1 MPTQKTSKKL
11 EFLEARALRTI
22 REHGMIGPGDRVLAA
37 VSGGADS
44 MALLLCLYSLRS
56 ILGFELDVAHLNHS
70 LRGRESDGDEDF
82 VRRASEER
90 SLTFYSEVVDVQGLA
105 ESRKQNLE
113 QTAREERYSFL
124 RRTARKSGANRVAVG
139 HNQDDQAETI
149 LFRFL
154 RGSGIE
160 GLSSIHPVVG
170 RQLVRP
176 LLDCSRTRIL
186 QYLERRQC
194 AYRED
199 SSNRDMLYSR
209 NRIRLEL
216 IPYLQR
222 HFNPGFV
229 ETAAREA
236 ATMREAWGLL
246 HSLAEKSCG
255 TVSRPVESG
264 IALSCAAVKA
274 LHPALQKEVLRCAL
288 RKVRGDLK
296 GIGRVHVEQVLRL
309 CHGTRGGE
317 QVRLPQETAA
327 IRQFDDLLLLCPQPE
342 TTPGYRH
349 ELQVPGHCL
358 VPEARAQIR
367 AEISS
372 GPPRPRD
379 GEHLYRAY
387 LDPSALHP
395 PLIIRSR
402 LPGDRYGGGT
412 HRKVKKMLIDAKIP
426 LSERDCLPM
435 AVSEGSVIWMPGFRP
450 AKAFAAEKSAET
462 VVILQYIKD

>member
-1 MPTQKTSKKL
+1 MPTQKISKKL
-11 EFLEARALRTI
+11 EFLEARVLRTI
-22 REHGMIGPGDRVLAA
+22 REHGMIRPGDRVLAA

-44 MALLLCLYSLRS
+44 MALLLCLYSLKP
-56 ILGFELDVAHLNHS
+56 ILRFELDVAHLNHS

-82 VRRASEER
+82 VRRAAEER
-90 SLTFYSEVVDVQGLA
+90 GLAFYSEVIDVRGCA
-105 ESRKQNLE
+105 ESKKRNLE
-113 QTAREERYSFL
+113 QTAREERYAFL
-124 RRTARKSGANRVAVG
+124 RRTARNSGANRVAVG
-139 HNQDDQAETI
+139 HNQDDQAETV
-149 LFRFL
+149 LFRLL
-154 RGSGIE
+154 RGSGVE

-170 RQLVRP
+170 RHLVRP
-176 LLDCSRTRIL
+176 LLDCSRQLIL

-199 SSNRDMLYSR
+199 SSNRDLTYSR

-229 ETAAREA
+229 ETVAGEA
-236 ATMREAWGLL
+236 ATMRETWDLL
-246 HSLAEKSCG
+246 HALAEKSCD
-255 TVSRPVESG
+255 TVTRPVEGG
-264 IALSCAAVKA
+264 IALSTAAVKA

-288 RKVRGDLK
+288 RNVRGDLK
-296 GIGRVHVEQVLRL
+296 GIGRVHIEQVLQL
-309 CHGTRGGE
+309 CRSTRGGG
-317 QVRLPQETAA
+317 QVRLPQEMSA

-367 AEISS
+367 AEIAS
-372 GPPRPRD
+372 GPLRPRD
-379 GEHLYRAY
+379 GEHRSRAY
-387 LDPSALHP
+387 LDPSALHA

-412 HRKVKKMLIDAKIP
+412 HRKVKKMLIDGKIP
-426 LSERDCLPM
+426 AHERICLPM
-435 AVSEGSVIWMPGFRP
+435 VVSEGSVIWIPGFRP
-450 AKAFAAEKSAET
+450 AKAYAAEKSSQT
-462 VVILQYIKD
+462 VVILTYIKD